1 MTAQFLCMG
10 KGIFR
15 PHRIENPSTDTDQQ
29 NIGLNEKLKNCSV
42 FTVHHSC
49 KCVVVIDSCH
59 GLGLGHGSRPTGHA
73 GHGSAE

>member
-1 MTAQFLCMG
+1 MSLKRFHDTLYHDHTYSFLIGGNKAMTAQFLCMG

-42 FTVHHSC
+42 FTVLIR
-49 KCVVVIDSCH
+49 V
-59 GLGLGHGSRPTGHA
+59 
-73 GHGSAE
+73 